1 MHARRSIGTA
11 RRAAVFTLTLHC
23 SPLLRKLGTL
33 TLSLTAAFVPRVV
46 RAQRETFTN
55 TNAWF
60 IVNADVALKGR
71 WGVLFDASAR
81 RSGPVDQAMANFVRG
96 GLAYELNDYVRVAV
110 GANWS
115 RTYPYGELP
124 SAYPVTE
131 RRVWQQ
137 AVVSH
142 SIGRLDVSHRY
153 RLEQRFRGRR
163 DDPDVDHIDHWER
176 SGRFRYQL
184 KGTLPLSGDDIEPGE
199 AYVSASNELF
209 IAFGR
214 NVAYNIFDQNRATF
228 ALGYRLTRHWRTEA
242 GFLEHVIFKGNGTD
256 VERNHTFTLALS
268 YSRPPSRPAGVTP
281 SQ

>member
-1 MHARRSIGTA
+1 MSRIGTVA
-11 RRAAVFTLTLHC
+11 LALT
-23 SPLLRKLGTL
+23 SVV
-33 TLSLTAAFVPRVV
+33 APRLA

-60 IVNADVALKGR
+60 IINADVTLSGR

-96 GLAYELNDYVRVAV
+96 GLAYALNDNVRVAV

-124 SAYPVTE
+124 SDYPVTE
-131 RRVWQQ
+131 RRLWQQ

-142 SIGRLDVSHRY
+142 AIGRLDVSHRY
-153 RLEQRFRGRR
+153 RLEQRFRGQR
-163 DDPDVDHIDHWER
+163 DDPDVDHIDRWER
-176 SGRFRYQL
+176 SGRFRYQV
-184 KGTLPLSGDDIEPGE
+184 KGTLPLRGDRVEPGE
-199 AYVSASNELF
+199 AYVTASNELF

-214 NVAYNIFDQNRATF
+214 NVEYNIFDQDRATF

-242 GFLEHVIFKGNGTD
+242 GFLEHVVFKGNGTE
-256 VERNHTFTLALS
+256 VERNHTFTLAVS
-268 YSRPPSRPAGVTP
+268 YSRPASRPAGATP
-281 SQ
+281 SR

>member
-1 MHARRSIGTA
+1 MSRLG
-11 RRAAVFTLTLHC
+11 AVALALT
-23 SPLLRKLGTL
+23 SVVAPKL
-33 TLSLTAAFVPRVV
+33 A

-60 IVNADVALKGR
+60 VFNADVALNER

-96 GLAYELNDYVRVAV
+96 GLAYELNDNVRVAV

-124 SAYPVTE
+124 SDYPVTE
-131 RRVWQQ
+131 RRLWQQ

-142 SIGRLDVSHRY
+142 AIGRLDLTHRY

-163 DDPDVDHIDHWER
+163 DDPDVDHIDRWER
-176 SGRFRYQL
+176 SERFRYQL
-184 KGTLPLSGDDIEPGE
+184 KGTLPLSGDNIEPGE
-199 AYVSASNELF
+199 AYLSASNELF
-209 IAFGR
+209 IGIGR
-214 NVAYNIFDQNRATF
+214 NVQYNIFDQNRATF
-228 ALGYRLTRHWRTEA
+228 SVGYRATRNWRTEV
-242 GFLEHVIFKGNGTD
+242 GFLEHVIFKGNGTE
-256 VERNHTFTLALS
+256 VERNHTVTFTLS

-281 SQ
+281 SR

>member
-1 MHARRSIGTA
+1 LFRR
-11 RRAAVFTLTLHC
+11 F
-23 SPLLRKLGTL
+23 GTL
-33 TLSLTAAFVPRVV
+33 TLSLATSFVPRVA

-60 IVNADVALKGR
+60 VFNADVALNER

-96 GLAYELNDYVRVAV
+96 GLAYEVNDNVRVAA

-115 RTYPYGELP
+115 RSYAYGELP
-124 SAYPVTE
+124 ADYPVTE

-137 AVVSH
+137 AIVAH
-142 SIGRLDVSHRY
+142 AIGRLDLSHRY

-163 DDPDVDHIDHWER
+163 NDPDVDHIDHWER

-199 AYVSASNELF
+199 AYLSASNELF
-209 IAFGR
+209 IGIGR
-214 NVAYNIFDQNRATF
+214 NVQYNIFDQNRATF
-228 ALGYRLTRHWRTEA
+228 GVGYRLTRDWRTEVA
-242 GFLEHVIFKGNGTD
+242 FLEHVIFRGNGTE
-256 VERNHTFTLALS
+256 VERNHTFTFTLS
-268 YSRPPSRPAGVTP
+268 YSRPPSRSQGSAPAGVTP
-281 SQ
+281 SR